1 MSDNLRNI
9 LDAAIA
15 KRPKEF
21 ANLMAAEVG
30 QRIVD
35 KINGQYENTFI
46 GQDPNEEEHE
56 DEEEEFDLDSL
67 DDEYVDDLSAELFDD
82 VEAVEEAVEAK
93 TRGDVSVET
102 TRKQG
107 VLSSTQTRDPAQKR
121 FVAKHHVKKTD
132 DANGNKDD
140 VFKASNVA
148 SVERQPMHGYNPG
161 EDEVVYE
168 ENLIERALSA
178 DEEKERNRIADS
190 MMADP
195 KVVADFKKRYGKG
208 WKGVL
213 MAVATKQ
220 AKKAG

>member
-46 GQDPNEEEHE
+46 DQDPE
-56 DEEEEFDLDSL
+56 DEEFEDEEFDIDL
-67 DDEYVDDLSAELFDD
+67 DDEDLDDLSAELFDD
-82 VEAVEEAVEAK
+82 EEVVEEAVEVK
-93 TRGDVSVET
+93 TRGDTSVEL
-102 TRKQG
+102 TRKRG
-107 VLSSTQTRDPAQKR
+107 VLSQTRDPSQKR

-140 VFKASNVA
+140 VFNASNVA

-168 ENLIERALSA
+168 EALTERALT
-178 DEEKERNRIADS
+178 DEEEKQRSDIADS